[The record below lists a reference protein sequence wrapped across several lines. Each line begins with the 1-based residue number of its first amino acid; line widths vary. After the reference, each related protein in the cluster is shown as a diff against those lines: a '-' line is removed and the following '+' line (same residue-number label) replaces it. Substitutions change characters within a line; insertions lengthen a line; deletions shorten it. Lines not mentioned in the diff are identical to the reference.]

1 MKQVI
6 LEFVRRGMIACGFGP
21 LILVVLY
28 LILHQKCDLQ
38 TLTVEQVCVAI
49 LSLSALAFI
58 AGGMNVIYQIE
69 QLPLMIAILL
79 HGGTLYIGYLTTYLV
94 NGWIEMGK
102 SPIIVFTVI
111 FLLGYLVIW
120 IFIWTVTK
128 KNADRLNEKLKEKQH
143 RKSI

>member
-79 HGGTLYIGYLTTYLV
+79 HGGTLYIGYLITYLV
-94 NGWIEMGK
+94 NGWIETGK

-120 IFIWTVTK
+120 LIIWTVTK

>member
-94 NGWIEMGK
+94 NGWIKMGK

-120 IFIWTVTK
+120 LIIWLITK

>member
-120 IFIWTVTK
+120 LIIWSITK
-128 KNADRLNEKLKEKQH
+128 KNADWLNEKLKEKQH